1 MRYWIAKAIGGRGI
15 PLGLLVLSL
24 TSSGLS
30 GCSTKREIKPILVL
44 EREGEF
50 MRYEANKPIPSK
62 PYPQMVGSVEE
73 YKKVTDPR

>member
-1 MRYWIAKAIGGRGI
+1 M
-15 PLGLLVLSL
+15 LL
-24 TSSGLS
+24 TSSGCS
-30 GCSTKREIKPILVL
+30 GLWTKRETRPILVL

>member
-1 MRYWIAKAIGGRGI
+1 MPYSTSKRNGGRAI
-15 PLGLLVLSL
+15 LLGLTVSLL
-24 TSSGLS
+24 TSSALS
-30 GCSTKREIKPILVL
+30 GCSTKRETRPILVL

-50 MRYEANKPIPSK
+50 IRYEANKPIPSK